1 MTKPKSKAKPLPPI
15 DVEPYYT
22 ALMAKHNWPP
32 GFPAGGYL
40 TDKEAT
46 ALRVSAL
53 TSKQATK
60 QVEAGKGHGS
70 RELGLKTW
78 CEPVGKLERNNARR
92 A

>member
-1 MTKPKSKAKPLPPI
+1 MTKPKAKPLPPI
-15 DVEPYYT
+15 DIEPFYT

-32 GFPAGGYL
+32 GFPEGGYL

-78 CEPVGKLERNNARR
+78 CGPVGKLERNNARR